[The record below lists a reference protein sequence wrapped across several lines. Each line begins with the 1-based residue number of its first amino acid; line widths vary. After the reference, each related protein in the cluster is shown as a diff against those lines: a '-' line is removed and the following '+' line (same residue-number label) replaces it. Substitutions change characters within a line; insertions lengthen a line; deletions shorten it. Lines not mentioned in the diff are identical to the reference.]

1 MKKVL
6 VVCTGNSCRSQMVEG
21 FLCNLGFDVKSA
33 GVESHGLNPYA
44 VKVMKEI
51 NIDISTHKS
60 KTINTLEIGVFDI
73 MITVCDSAKETCP
86 NILSITT
93 KIHKSFKDPATAS
106 GSYDEKLQLYREVR
120 DQIDIFCRQFSNDY
134 SSVE

>member
-6 VVCTGNSCRSQMVEG
+6 VVCTGNSCRSQMAEG
-21 FLCNLGFDVKSA
+21 FLRNLGFDVQSA
-33 GVESHGLNPYA
+33 GIESHGLNPYA
-44 VKVMKEI
+44 VKVMQEI
-51 NIDISTHKS
+51 NIDISKHQS

-86 NILSITT
+86 HILSITT
-93 KIHKSFKDPATAS
+93 KIHKSFKDPANAIGTD
-106 GSYDEKLQLYREVR
+106 DEKLQVCREVR
-120 DQIDIFCRQFSNDY
+120 DQIDIFCRQFSNQY